1 MSFSKHSF
9 LSLEPT
15 VCRCQHNLEILQ
27 ISNFTRQKMVMIAKQ
42 RSDLLREEYVMVFRG
57 HLVFVDEA
65 GANRIAS
72 EGSV

>member
-9 LSLEPT
+9 LSWELT
-15 VCRCQHNLEILQ
+15 VCRCQHHLEILQ

-42 RSDLLREEYVMVFRG
+42 KSDLLREEYVVVFHG
-57 HLVFVDEA
+57 HLVFIDET
-65 GANRIAS
+65 GANRIAG